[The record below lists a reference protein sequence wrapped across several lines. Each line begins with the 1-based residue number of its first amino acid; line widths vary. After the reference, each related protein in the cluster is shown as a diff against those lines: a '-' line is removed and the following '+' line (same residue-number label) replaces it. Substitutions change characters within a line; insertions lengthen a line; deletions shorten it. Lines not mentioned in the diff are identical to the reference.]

1 MNFWFII
8 SLFVFIIDGDIL
20 DIFVEERLELFI
32 KNLKEFLLE
41 VLVLLIMFKVLEV
54 VVRLEGI
61 VNLLFLA
68 CIIFSGN

>member
-8 SLFVFIIDGDIL
+8 SLFVFFIDGDIL

-61 VNLLFLA
+61 VNLLYFLRV
-68 CIIFSGN
+68 